1 MTRRQLLHKLHI
13 YTNATVRRWTDIWI
27 MKTDE
32 WRSHPQTGNSNFVA
46 ADDARQ
52 LHRNHVT
59 QVLLRCADEQVV
71 RVASGQRFQ
80 RPLPGP
86 PVLSS
91 SLNMPGGLLQ
101 SSSPSLYIHHP
112 PPRLWCV
119 SPGLLKCLNATQM
132 RLYFRPGRSSLHL
145 GHGGAVPG
153 QDLHQFVPPVKRV
166 SEPAQLARDLLG
178 GGDLWGRQIT
188 SDRSD
193 HTRRSL

>member
-1 MTRRQLLHKLHI
+1 M
-13 YTNATVRRWTDIWI
+13 
-27 MKTDE
+27 
-32 WRSHPQTGNSNFVA
+32 
-46 ADDARQ
+46 
-52 LHRNHVT
+52 T

-193 HTRRSL
+193 HTRRSLKKTAQAGAGGADTHLFAPFYRGWKRGLFLLKPCAVVRA